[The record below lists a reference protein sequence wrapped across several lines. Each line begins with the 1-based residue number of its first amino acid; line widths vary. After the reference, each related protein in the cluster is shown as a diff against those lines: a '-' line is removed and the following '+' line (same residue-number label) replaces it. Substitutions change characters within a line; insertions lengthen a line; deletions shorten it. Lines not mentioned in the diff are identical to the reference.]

1 MEWCQN
7 AQIWN
12 RPQEKPFLLL
22 YNSFKRSKPYNVCFQ
37 TFLISVLKSEV
48 DDLRILLSSADKQLE
63 ALQREKR
70 EETIETGRKYAALET
85 KVYVL

>member
-1 MEWCQN
+1 MLFCNGVKWSN
-7 AQIWN
+7 YPHN
-12 RPQEKPFLLL
+12 L
-22 YNSFKRSKPYNVCFQ
+22 CFQ
-37 TFLISVLKSEV
+37 PFHISVLKSEV

-70 EETIETGRKYAALET
+70 EEMIETGRKYAALET